1 MRRNPFAFDRTTPH
15 AWCSLI
21 ACLAGAALL
30 LAGCGSSGGADKHGP
45 AVLRRARH
53 QRSAHRDKLV
63 SASVIAGSARRSA
76 AELGYAVT
84 LSFRVDVGEL
94 GGEATATGNGA
105 FDADAGDVRL
115 RLTLPGMLAV
125 LGPVSTPA
133 VVADGSAYVEVPQQ
147 LVGQGSGLPPWVSV
161 SLSGAGQLLG
171 LPSAALGGALTPRAI
186 IEALARD
193 STGQADVLAEQT
205 IGGVP
210 TMHYR
215 EAGRQFGSGYA
226 IDVWVDSA
234 TGLLRRI
241 ALIPAGASKSAGA
254 GAGSGATVQIDFTAY
269 GPQKVTA
276 PPPASQVGSLA
287 AALQKFGI

>member
-1 MRRNPFAFDRTTPH
+1 MGVKESHYFARRWSSAPSDVCDIGITELSPDDARTN
-15 AWCSLI
+15 
-21 ACLAGAALL
+21 AALL
-30 LAGCGSSGGADKHGP
+30 SADHDVWRRIVDSLASRVVLLDEAGTIVAVNDAWRRFGKDTGAGFGS
-45 AVLRRARH
+45 V
-53 QRSAHRDKLV
+53 
-63 SASVIAGSARRSA
+63 
-76 AELGYAVT
+76 
-84 LSFRVDVGEL
+84 
-94 GGEATATGNGA
+94 
-105 FDADAGDVRL
+105 
-115 RLTLPGMLAV
+115 
-125 LGPVSTPA
+125 
-133 VVADGSAYVEVPQQ
+133 GSAYVEVPQQ